1 MSKWNYNGN
10 VVLANLDSEF
20 IVNLQNLL
28 KDIGD
33 SAYNQGFEDGKA
45 CDECGCIGCAFE
57 NVEEWEMPCAKCKRS
72 CKDYWRAKKN
82 DND

>member
-1 MSKWNYNGN
+1 MSKWKYNRN
-10 VVLANLDSEF
+10 VVLANLDSES

-33 SAYNQGFEDGKA
+33 SAYNRGFEDGKA
-45 CDECGCIGCAFE
+45 CDECGCVGCVFE

-72 CKDYWRAKKN
+72 CKDYWRSMK
-82 DND
+82 